1 MPARKYLKMLPKKM
15 QTDKRRAAEKAGR
28 RGEIIAAWLYRL
40 SGYRVLEQRF
50 KTKIGEIDLI
60 ARKKDVI
67 VFIEV
72 KHRPTLDAGVYSVTN
87 SQSARIDGAAN
98 LYMARIRAGEHLER
112 RNDIVVT
119 GARFWPHI
127 IKDAWR

>member
-1 MPARKYLKMLPKKM
+1 M
-15 QTDKRRAAEKAGR
+15 QKNKRQRAEKAGR
-28 RGEIIAAWLYRL
+28 RGEALAALMYRL
-40 SGYRVLEQRF
+40 YGYRILEQRF

-60 ARKKDVI
+60 ARKKNTV

-72 KHRPTLDAGVYSVTN
+72 KHRPTLNAGIYSVTEF
-87 SQSARIDGAAN
+87 QSRRINGAAN
-98 LYMARIRAGEHLER
+98 LYMARMRAADHLER

-119 GARFWPHI
+119 GARLWPHM